1 MSDIYSY
8 RQNTIR
14 NIIVLGALIL
24 IGKIMYLQLFDK
36 SIKARANSIA
46 IDKNIIYPSRGL
58 FYDRNEKILNY
69 NSPIY
74 DLMVTYNQ
82 LDPKMDTTLVCNI
95 LEISKED
102 FLKRIN
108 KDFYNHRY
116 SKALPFVFMTKVSP
130 EKYARLQ
137 ENLFEL
143 PGFSV
148 ILRNVRGYPD
158 TIAAHALGYISEVN
172 AKQIKKEPAFYNLG
186 DYIGS
191 TGLEAYYERS
201 LRGQK
206 GIKYMLKDNLGRV
219 VSAYQDG
226 ALDSVAVSGED
237 IVISI
242 DKELQ
247 RLGESLMQHKI
258 GGIVAIDPRNGEILS
273 MVSAPTYDPNILA
286 IHRERGKAYQALSSD
301 PTKPLFNRAIG
312 AQYPPGSLL
321 KPIVGLIGLQEE
333 VWNVNRGVV
342 CNGGYQNFNIF
353 MGCHHHAP
361 ISNISEAIQHSCNS
375 YFFTLFR
382 AIIDKNGYYNS
393 AEGLNIFNKY
403 LYQMGFGQKLGVDF
417 LGEKTGNVP
426 TVAYFDKLYHKK
438 WRSPTIISLGIGQ
451 GELELTTLQMAN
463 IAAMLANRGFFYTPH
478 LIKKYKN
485 SNREINPKFRL
496 KREVDI
502 DAELFEPIIEGM
514 ERVIDSGTG
523 QRARVDGIKICGK
536 TGTAQNTNK
545 NGKDHSIFFAFAPRE
560 NPKIAIA
567 VYIENAGFGGTYAA
581 PIAGLMIEQYLKG
594 EISEYKIPIKER
606 LEKTVLI
613 DPKVYEKEVKIEQ
626 K

>member
-1 MSDIYSY
+1 MSDNYSY
-8 RQNTIR
+8 RQDAIR
-14 NIIVLGALIL
+14 NVIIFSAILL
-24 IGKIMYLQLFDK
+24 IGKIMFIQLFDQ

-46 IDKNIIYPSRGL
+46 IDKSIIYPSRGL
-58 FYDRNEKILNY
+58 VYDRNDKILNY

-82 LDPKMDTTLVCNI
+82 LDPEMDTTMVCEI
-95 LEISKED
+95 LDITKED

-108 KDFYNHRY
+108 KNFKNHRY
-116 SKALPFVFMTKVSP
+116 SKALPFIFMSKLSP

-143 PGFSV
+143 PGFSIV
-148 ILRNVRGYPD
+148 LRNIRGYPD
-158 TIAAHALGYISEVN
+158 TIAAHVLGYISEVN
-172 AKQIKKEPAFYNLG
+172 AKQIKKEPDYYNLG

-191 TGLEAYYERS
+191 TGLESYYERS

-206 GIKYMLKDNLGRV
+206 GKKYMLKDNLGRV
-219 VSAYQDG
+219 VSPYQEGD
-226 ALDSVAVSGED
+226 LDSVAISGND
-237 IVISI
+237 INVGI
-242 DKELQ
+242 DKDLQ
-247 RLGESLMQHKI
+247 RLGESLMQNKI
-258 GGIVAIDPRNGEILS
+258 GGIVALDPSSGEVLAMI
-273 MVSAPTYDPNILA
+273 SAPTYDPNILA
-286 IHRERGKAYQALSSD
+286 IHRGRGKAYQAMSTD

-321 KPIVGLIGLQEE
+321 KPIVALIGLQEE
-333 VWNVNRGVV
+333 VWSVNRGVT

-353 MGCHHHAP
+353 MGCHHHAH
-361 ISNISEAIQHSCNS
+361 ISNVSQAIQHSCNS

-382 AIIDKNGYYNS
+382 AIIDKDGYYNS
-393 AEGLNIFNKY
+393 SEGLNVFNKY
-403 LYQMGFGQKLGVDF
+403 LYQMGFGQKLGIDF
-417 LGEKTGNVP
+417 IGEKAGNVP
-426 TVAYFDKLYHKK
+426 TVAYFDKLYNKK

-463 IAAMLANRGFFYTPH
+463 LAAMIGNKGYFYTPH

-485 SNREINPKFRL
+485 SDRQIDAKYRL

-502 DAELFEPIIEGM
+502 DPELFIPIIDGM
-514 ERVIDSGTG
+514 EKVISSGTG
-523 QRARVDGIKICGK
+523 QRAKVNGIKICGK
-536 TGTAQNTNK
+536 TGTAQNTNR
-545 NGKDHSIFFAFAPRE
+545 NGKDHSIFFAFAPKE

-581 PIAGLMIEQYLKG
+581 PIAGLMIEKYLKG
-594 EISEYKIPIKER
+594 EISELKIPLKEK

-613 DPKVYEKEVKIEQ
+613 DPSVYDKEEKPK
-626 K
+626 